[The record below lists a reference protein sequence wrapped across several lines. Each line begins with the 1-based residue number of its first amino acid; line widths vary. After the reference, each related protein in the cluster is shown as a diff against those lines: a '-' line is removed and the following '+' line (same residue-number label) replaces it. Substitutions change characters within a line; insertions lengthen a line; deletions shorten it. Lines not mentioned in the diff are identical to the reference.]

1 MGESPALSV
10 TNPDG
15 QFHYVSNLYA
25 GDASVLPTCGSA
37 NPVMNGIALRRRLA
51 RRRIRVPWGFGLF
64 RVVSSRCCSS
74 ANRTPLTDKWPIFV
88 FTAAIILGRTWSTI
102 LASTLGCGQSMN
114 SSTSD
119 FLNASRWIA
128 AFLVVLGHVFS
139 ISISMDHYYDIPDRS
154 LLLRGLHFFSGFGH
168 IAVIVFFVISGFLVG
183 GRAILRSLNQEFRV
197 TDYFSHRFSRIYTV
211 FIPALIVGY
220 IIDWSGIKFFN
231 SSGVYIHPEQFYGNP
246 LGNDIT
252 KHLSLKIFVGNLMQL
267 QTITV
272 SSLGSNGPLW
282 SLANEWWYYVVFA
295 LCMIAYRSGRVLT
308 RVVAGGAIV
317 AMVMVLPLTISLWFV
332 IWGVGA
338 GVAVL
343 DRYWAGWPFF
353 AGATIAFVTRLS
365 QMRLALPYRCPM
377 ATRRGNRYRGSYRLC
392 HGFDGGARLFSR
404 PCLRQ
409 NLKERVKFWPLHR
422 VLASFHTP
430 YIWCIIR
437 QWCSSRRFLKEIFDI
452 GFLQPAG
459 TVKAMIYLGTLLV
472 LVYGYAWVFATFTEA
487 YTDTVRL
494 RLTL

>member
-1 MGESPALSV
+1 
-10 TNPDG
+10 
-15 QFHYVSNLYA
+15 
-25 GDASVLPTCGSA
+25 
-37 NPVMNGIALRRRLA
+37 
-51 RRRIRVPWGFGLF
+51 
-64 RVVSSRCCSS
+64 
-74 ANRTPLTDKWPIFV
+74 
-88 FTAAIILGRTWSTI
+88 
-102 LASTLGCGQSMN
+102 MN

-139 ISISMDHYYDIPDRS
+139 ISISMAHYYDIPNRS

-183 GRAILRSLNQEFRV
+183 GRTILRSLNHEFRV

-220 IIDWSGIKFFN
+220 IIDWSGIKLFN
-231 SSGVYIHPEQFYGNP
+231 SSGIYNHPDQFYTNL

-252 KHLSLKIFVGNLMQL
+252 NHLSLEIFVGNLLQL
-267 QTITV
+267 QTIIV

-282 SLANEWWYYVVFA
+282 SLANEWWYYVLFG
-295 LCMIAYRSGRVLT
+295 LCMVAYRSGHVLI
-308 RVVAGGAIV
+308 RVVTGGVIV
-317 AMVMVLPLTISLWFV
+317 VMLMVLPLTISLWFV
-332 IWGVGA
+332 MWGVGA

-353 AGATIAFVTRLS
+353 AGATIAFVCLIAVRWLDARVTDTGVATDFA
-365 QMRLALPYRCPM
+365 MDLAVALGYSAALVC
-377 ATRRGNRYRGSYRLC
+377 AK
-392 HGFDGGARLFSR
+392 
-404 PCLRQ
+404 

-422 VLASFHTP
+422 VLASFSYTVYLVHYP
-430 YIWCIIR
+430 AMV
-437 QWCSSRRFLKEIFDI
+437 FAAAVLKEIFDI

-472 LVYGYAWVFATFTEA
+472 LLYGYAWVFATFTEA

-494 RLTL
+494 RLDLVISTLRHQANFLVHKKVFEPANVVGTVLINDSVPPIALAVKESTEAAGGYGDSLRRLQRQTF